1 MLKILRKYK
10 NWFLAIG
17 GTLLMISFLA
27 PQAVEQMRG
36 DPGKRVI
43 ATLGKEGV
51 RAGDLQKASFEYK
64 ALERFNELLL
74 KQTLQVENSDHW
86 FLLTREAERAGM
98 VGDYGDGE
106 TFLPLLVNELT
117 PRLVE
122 ERYYQQFQ
130 SIGPEFA
137 RQFARQMAG
146 QEMQDPEKLRQAE
159 AQVTQMLAQG
169 MMAGM
174 QESRMNEH
182 EFYRALAKARG
193 VLRLINSYAGAA
205 RVSDRHA
212 VLEAAQRADATF
224 ADVILIPADRALE
237 GIPEPTPEQLKAN
250 FDQFRD
256 VAPGQGDFGVGYR
269 LPDRTR
275 IEWLE
280 LDRAAFADAV
290 TVDPVEVRKRQT
302 KDRVKD
308 PAGFAEERTKI
319 ETDLKNEQVD
329 QLLTEAQQI
338 IRSQISG
345 QVRKLE
351 SDGQF
356 RKLPADWAT
365 TRITWESIAQKIV
378 EGLKTSRGVTIPLPK
393 VVSKAEWLSA
403 DQVSALPGIGQ
414 AMLRAGPRNIPV
426 AEALLDVKELGGK
439 GAGMGLQSLIPQVEP
454 AAQDAAQNRYYFTVL
469 EARKASAPESID
481 EVRDQV
487 VKNTRLL
494 LAYEKLKADAGRYKD
509 LAVSDGLEAVARL
522 FDVPAPAAEPG
533 KEPPPAT
540 PPLTVR
546 KGVGVSRDRVSPQ
559 DQVLDRPE
567 FREAIRAIGAG
578 LDPLQPAESTPA
590 SQRTVTVPLPQH
602 TSLAVAVIIGRK
614 PLTEETY
621 RRVAGRQMEG
631 LSMEELRAAAGE
643 NSALAPFSY
652 KALAE
657 RLAFKFKR
665 EET

>member
-17 GTLLMISFLA
+17 GTLLMVSFLT
-27 PQAVEQMRG
+27 PQAVQQLHG
-36 DPGKRVI
+36 DPAKRVI
-43 ATLGKEGV
+43 ATLGEEKI
-51 RAGDLQKASFEYK
+51 RAMDLQKASFEYK

-74 KQTLQVENSDHW
+74 KQTLEVENSDHW

-98 VGDYGDGE
+98 VGEYGDGE
-106 TFLPLLVNELT
+106 TFLPMLVTELT

-146 QEMQDPEKLRQAE
+146 QEMQDPEKRRQAE
-159 AQVTQMLAQG
+159 AQVTQMLAAG

-174 QESRMNEH
+174 GESRMTEQ

-212 VLEAAQRADATF
+212 VYEAAQRADATY
-224 ADVILIPADRALE
+224 ADIVLIPADRALE

-256 VAPGQGDFGVGYR
+256 VTPGQGDFGIGYR
-269 LPDRTR
+269 LADRTR

-280 LDRAAFADAV
+280 LDRAVFEAAV
-290 TVDPVEVRKRQT
+290 NVDPVEVRKRQT

-308 PAGFAEERTKI
+308 PAGFAEERAKI
-319 ETDLKNEQVD
+319 EADLKNEQVAL
-329 QLLTEAQQI
+329 LLTEAQQI
-338 IRSQISG
+338 IKSQISG

-351 SDGQF
+351 SDSEF

-365 TRITWESIAQKIV
+365 TRIGWESIAQKVV
-378 EGLKTSRGVTIPLPK
+378 EGLKASRGVTIPLPK

-403 DQVSALPGIGQ
+403 EQISALPGIGQ
-414 AMLRAGPRNIPV
+414 AMLRSGPRNMPV

-439 GAGMGLQSLIPQVEP
+439 GAGIGLQALIPQIEP
-454 AAQDAAQNRYYFTVL
+454 PAQDAAQNRYYFTVL
-469 EARKASAPESID
+469 DARKASAPESID

-494 LAYEKLKADAGRYKD
+494 LAYEKLKAEAGRYKD

-546 KGVGVSRDRVSPQ
+546 KGVGISRDQVIPQ
-559 DQVLDRPE
+559 DQTLDRPE
-567 FREAIRAIGAG
+567 FREAIRAVGAK
-578 LDPLQPAESTPA
+578 LDPLKPADVVPVSDRA
-590 SQRTVTVPLPQH
+590 VAVPLPQH
-602 TSLAVAVIIGRK
+602 TSLAVAVVIGRK

-621 RRVAGRQMEG
+621 RRFAGRQIEG
-631 LSMEELRAAAGE
+631 LSMEELRAAAGDK
-643 NSALAPFSY
+643 SALEPFSY

-657 RLAFKFKR
+657 RLGFKLKR